1 MTVKPAIVTVKSAR
15 QEKPDSRAF
24 GPKLVVTAM
33 LGMGLLALTNC
44 ATAPTETNAGPY
56 PAKYREIT
64 REHLRTSLFDP
75 YSARDFQVAQPKIGQ
90 VHVVGTLTHETGW
103 VVCYRGNA
111 KNRMGAYTGA
121 TEAVLLIRGDR
132 AITSNSES
140 GHDGRQEM
148 PNAGYIHAA
157 ENFA

>member
-1 MTVKPAIVTVKSAR
+1 MTVKPAIVTVKSTR
-15 QEKPDSRAF
+15 PEKPGSRAF
-24 GPKLVVTAM
+24 GPKLVFAAM
-33 LGMGLLALTNC
+33 LGAGLLALTNC

-75 YSARDFQVAQPKIGQ
+75 YSARDFHEAPPKIGQ
-90 VHVVGTLTHETGW
+90 VLVAGTVTYETGW

-132 AITSNSES
+132 AITSNSKPEHYEIRTYCKDVTYEPLS
-140 GHDGRQEM
+140 L
-148 PNAGYIHAA
+148 N
-157 ENFA
+157 